1 MQRAD
6 QRGNGIEGLR
16 AAEAAMQAEKARSKG
31 KMREEMD
38 HEDAPGNYTS
48 LTDYRINP
56 LTDQEGNPLSDSE
69 LSGNSEDEDDEI
81 AAGEVARIL
90 GDREGQEVERI
101 LADDKKGRDAKQ
113 REVIKGIPLW
123 VSTEASDAMDCEN
136 AENSL
141 PTFPYRNLKV
151 ESDPA
156 LICLQTAVASK
167 DVARLSR
174 FLTPE
179 LISRTKP
186 QNIDA
191 LVYWLFELAMS
202 PSSHTLDSRATEA
215 LIALARR
222 GTPTSSLSSALLH
235 TLLRFGAKADVLE
248 ASGLKISEHVPIENV
263 KPDTRH
269 TLLKRAVFIVKTF
282 AE

>member
-48 LTDYRINP
+48 LADYRINP

-113 REVIKGIPLW
+113 REVIQGIPLW

-141 PTFPYRNLKV
+141 STFPYRDLKV

-156 LICLQTAVASK
+156 LVCLQTAVASK
-167 DVARLSR
+167 G
-174 FLTPE
+174 E
-179 LISRTKP
+179 
-186 QNIDA
+186 
-191 LVYWLFELAMS
+191 
-202 PSSHTLDSRATEA
+202 
-215 LIALARR
+215 
-222 GTPTSSLSSALLH
+222 
-235 TLLRFGAKADVLE
+235 
-248 ASGLKISEHVPIENV
+248 
-263 KPDTRH
+263 
-269 TLLKRAVFIVKTF
+269 
-282 AE
+282 

>member
-1 MQRAD
+1 MAV
-6 QRGNGIEGLR
+6 
-16 AAEAAMQAEKARSKG
+16 K
-31 KMREEMD
+31 
-38 HEDAPGNYTS
+38 
-48 LTDYRINP
+48 
-56 LTDQEGNPLSDSE
+56 
-69 LSGNSEDEDDEI
+69 
-81 AAGEVARIL
+81 
-90 GDREGQEVERI
+90 
-101 LADDKKGRDAKQ
+101 
-113 REVIKGIPLW
+113 
-123 VSTEASDAMDCEN
+123 CC
-136 AENSL
+136 
-141 PTFPYRNLKV
+141 PT
-151 ESDPA
+151 
-156 LICLQTAVASK
+156 

-191 LVYWLFELAMS
+191 LVYWLFELGKQRMLYFVFSHIESLLAMS

-248 ASGLKISEHVPIENV
+248 ASGLEISEHVPFENV
-263 KPDTRH
+263 KLDTRH